1 MKKKVY
7 VLGAY
12 GLIGSACVRHLLHAG
27 FDVTGVGRSLG
38 KGLQSNN
45 RINWC
50 IADIARASVSDW
62 SEMLKEADIVVNAA
76 GALQDG
82 GRDNLEAI
90 HVTLIENITRALEG
104 RDVQFIQIS
113 AAGATEQAST
123 SFMQSKARGD
133 RILINSHLN
142 WQIFRPSLVISR
154 DAYGGTAL
162 LRAAAAFPLIN
173 FQIFPDTPIQTVS
186 IDDVTYAVVKA
197 ANGVIPA
204 GTIADLT
211 EEDSHRFD
219 ELKAAFRQWLGLP
232 AWTINVK
239 IPDAITRLLGKCAD
253 LAGLLGWRA
262 PLRTNALKSLQDGII
277 ADADSWQKTGNPPC
291 RSLEDTLSAM
301 PATVQER
308 WFARLYMMLPL
319 AIGILSLFWIAS
331 GAIGLYALNDAGH
344 ILVDRGMSSEAGT
357 FLVIIGAV
365 ADIALGTA
373 VLARRFSKYA
383 CLGMIAVSAGYL
395 ISSLATAPDL
405 WLDPLGPLV
414 KVVPSIILTLF
425 TLSILD
431 DR

>member
-27 FDVTGVGRSLG
+27 FDVTGVGRSLK

-45 RINWC
+45 RIEWC
-50 IADIARASVSDW
+50 ITDIARASVSDW

-133 RILINSHLN
+133 RILINSQIP

-173 FQIFPDTPIQTVS
+173 FQIFPETPIQTVS

-197 ANGVIPA
+197 ANGAIRS

-211 EEDSHRFD
+211 EPNSHRFD
-219 ELKAAFRQWLGLP
+219 DLKTAFRQWLGLP

-262 PLRTNALKSLQDGII
+262 PLRTNALKSLQDGIT

-291 RSLEDTLSAM
+291 RSLDDTLSAM

-308 WFARLYMMLPL
+308 WFARLYLMLPL

-331 GAIGLYALNDAGH
+331 GTIGFYALNDARH
-344 ILVDRGMSSEAGT
+344 ILVDRGMSPEAGT

-365 ADIALGTA
+365 ADIVLGTA
-373 VLARRFSKYA
+373 VLVRRFSKYA

-395 ISSLATAPDL
+395 VSSLATAPDL

-425 TLSILD
+425 TLGILD